1 MTMAAFVSLD
11 EVPIFAE
18 LTAKK
23 REGLGGLCTLRHY
36 AAGDVI
42 VPMGAGPSGEVA
54 FVLKGSV
61 RVGAPV
67 GEQGRITFEDLGVG
81 GHYGALTAL
90 NAEVPLGNV
99 IAREDCTLAILPAP
113 EFIKILSQ
121 NGKAAVA
128 LLQDLASRLAD
139 ASQRRDAQATGN
151 HIQRVFAEL
160 LKLAEPVP
168 DRSGAW
174 MINPMPKHR
183 DLADRAE
190 TTEDN
195 AAAAVAHL
203 IRTGLARRRFP
214 AFELL
219 DRARIRALC
228 DLR

>member
-1 MTMAAFVSLD
+1 MAASVSLD
-11 EVPIFAE
+11 SVPIFAE

-23 REGLGGLCTLRHY
+23 REALAGLCVLRLY

-42 VPMGAGPSGEVA
+42 VPMNAGPSGEVA
-54 FVLKGSV
+54 FVLEGSA

-81 GHYGALTAL
+81 GHYGAMTAL
-90 NAEVPLGNV
+90 NPNVPLGSV
-99 IAREDCTLAILPAP
+99 IAKEDCALAILPAA
-113 EFIKILSQ
+113 EFIKILTQ

-128 LLQDLASRLAD
+128 LLQDLATRLAE
-139 ASQRRDAQATGN
+139 ASHRRDTQATGN

-174 MINPMPKHR
+174 VVNPMPKHR

-214 AFELL
+214 AFEII